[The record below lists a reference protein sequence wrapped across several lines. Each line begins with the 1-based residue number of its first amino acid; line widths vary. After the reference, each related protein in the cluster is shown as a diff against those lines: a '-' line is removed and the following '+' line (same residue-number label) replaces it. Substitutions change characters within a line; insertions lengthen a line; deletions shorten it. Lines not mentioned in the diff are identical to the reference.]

1 MKSLRSSALAKT
13 LFSSESSWT
22 PKTQPLVKILVFNS
36 TFGRHSHWLRP
47 REEEDCHLLQYWLVV
62 ISACVCRRPSWT
74 PKTQPNGSSVVVW
87 LRFWCSTR
95 FSRKSVSANAETHVR
110 LHFYIFDYVVFE
122 QPLKPKRLF
131 SAKIPYLYIWSSWTS
146 TGNPTWSV
154 GSNTNR
160 LLISTDWCHNIKLLW
175 NRCCLH

>member
-1 MKSLRSSALAKT
+1 MT
-13 LFSSESSWT
+13 LLYANAYEKLIIIWRLKHNDNQLMIMCSV
-22 PKTQPLVKILVFNS
+22 LNS
-36 TFGRHSHWLRP
+36 
-47 REEEDCHLLQYWLVV
+47 Y
-62 ISACVCRRPSWT
+62 CVCRMPSWI
-74 PKTQPNGSSVVVW
+74 PKTQPNGSSAVVW
-87 LRFWCSTR
+87 LSFWCSTR
-95 FSRKSVSANAETHVR
+95 FTRKSVSANAETHVR

-160 LLISTDWCHNIKLLW
+160 LLISTDWCHNINKIVLKSLL
-175 NRCCLH
+175 LSLEGMYLTSYV